1 MKTKRRDT
9 EKEKRGRTGGGKMYK
24 DRERGNRR
32 QNGEVGQKETPDE
45 TCTFHFPC
53 PSAAHHLARL
63 CLGAKAQPLG
73 GPSLSKT
80 QVNPLIP
87 ALETQRQPL
96 QLGAD
101 QGAAEGLGM
110 RGPHGQTLS
119 PQ

>member
-96 QLGAD
+96 QLLRGWAC
-101 QGAAEGLGM
+101 AAHTA
-110 RGPHGQTLS
+110 RP
-119 PQ
+119 

>member
-1 MKTKRRDT
+1 MGKLARRRLQT
-9 EKEKRGRTGGGKMYK
+9 RHALFTS
-24 DRERGNRR
+24 
-32 QNGEVGQKETPDE
+32 
-45 TCTFHFPC
+45 C

-87 ALETQRQPL
+87 TLETQRQPL